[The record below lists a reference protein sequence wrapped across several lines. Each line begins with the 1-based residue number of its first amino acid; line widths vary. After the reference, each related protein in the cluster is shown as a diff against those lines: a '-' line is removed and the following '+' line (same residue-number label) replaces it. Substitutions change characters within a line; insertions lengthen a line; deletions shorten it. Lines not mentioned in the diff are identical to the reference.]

1 MELKELLALNSLRN
15 EKINVLINGAKD
27 EHMKWLL
34 TRQKGIGGSDAG
46 IIMGDN
52 KYKTPF
58 ELWQLKTFNAHLT
71 QQKIQLASGVIF
83 LKAL

>member
-15 EKINVLINGAKD
+15 KKIDALINGAKD
-27 EHMKWLL
+27 DHMKGLL

-52 KYKTPF
+52 KYKTPY
-58 ELWQLKTFNAHLT
+58 ELWQLKTFNT
-71 QQKIQLASGVIF
+71 QLETAEN
-83 LKAL
+83 

>member
-15 EKINVLINGAKD
+15 EKIDALINGAKD
-27 EHMKWLL
+27 DHMKWLL

-52 KYKTPF
+52 RYKTPY
-58 ELWQLKTFNAHLT
+58 ELWQLKTFNTPL
-71 QQKIQLASGVIF
+71 
-83 LKAL
+83 